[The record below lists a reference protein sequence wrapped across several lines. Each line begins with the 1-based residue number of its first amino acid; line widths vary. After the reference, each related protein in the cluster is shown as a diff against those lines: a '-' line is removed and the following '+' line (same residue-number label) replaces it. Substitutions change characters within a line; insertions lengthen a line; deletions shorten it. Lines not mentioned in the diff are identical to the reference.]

1 MQVHG
6 LCGHMEKL
14 EMENMET
21 GNGNWKLKMESGKW
35 KLEIQSYTVNTQN

>member
-1 MQVHG
+1 
-6 LCGHMEKL
+6 MEKL

-21 GNGNWKLKMESGKW
+21 GNGNWKLKMESGNW